1 MPPQGEPIPVG
12 KSPTVVGRDAAC
24 DIAVSHHSIS
34 RRHALVERSGS
45 EWAVADQNSANGT
58 WIDGQRIIRAYLR
71 HGQHLRFGAV
81 AFDVKLEEGVAS
93 VPPEPRAR
101 PKPAA
106 AGAPVVPAPPM
117 PMPTPKPTPTPTP
130 TPTSDSDRRR
140 GGSLQGTRGG
150 AAGDRTRGLGAGD
163 PAAVP
168 EDLQRLPDPPDERAD
183 RQPQAD
189 VPEEPAGAEG
199 RGRGAGARAAGV
211 TARRRPSRSPK
222 RHPAKINL
230 DRPHGSGVASPT

>member
-1 MPPQGEPIPVG
+1 MKSLWLVPPRGEPISVG

-81 AFDVKLEEGVAS
+81 AFEVKLEESAAS

-101 PKPAA
+101 PKPAPA
-106 AGAPVVPAPPM
+106 RAPVAPAP
-117 PMPTPKPTPTPTP
+117 TPPPHA
-130 TPTSDSDRRR
+130 DAAADADRRR
-140 GGSLQGTRGG
+140 PPAPRRSPGHRRRSCWGSDPGPRRRRSAGSTRGSTTT
-150 AAGDRTRGLGAGD
+150 TRSA
-163 PAAVP
+163 
-168 EDLQRLPDPPDERAD
+168 
-183 RQPQAD
+183 
-189 VPEEPAGAEG
+189 
-199 RGRGAGARAAGV
+199 
-211 TARRRPSRSPK
+211 
-222 RHPAKINL
+222 
-230 DRPHGSGVASPT
+230 